1 MSHQVLARKW
11 RPRDFDSL
19 VGQEHVVRALT
30 HALDTGRLHH
40 AYLFTG
46 TRGVG
51 KTTVSR
57 ILARALNCEV
67 GVSARPCGVCSAC
80 VSIEQG
86 RFPDYVEMD
95 AASNR
100 GVEDMAQLLEQ
111 VVYAPVS
118 GRYKVYMIDEV
129 HMLSGHAFNAM
140 LKTLEEPPAHVVFI
154 LATTDPRKVPVTVLS
169 RCLQFNLKNLPPPS
183 IARHLAVVLE
193 AEEVPFEHPALTL
206 IGRAAAG
213 SMRDAL
219 SLLDQAIAHGGGR
232 IEASG
237 VRDMLG
243 AVDRHD
249 LDRILDALEAA
260 DGRALVAIADDMLTG
275 NAPFDRTLLDFAAL
289 LQSLALAQV
298 GALPEEDDPGGA
310 LAERAA
316 RIAPEDLQA
325 WYQIAIYGSRDLP
338 LAPEPHAGFTMT
350 LLRLLAFRADA
361 GTAAGASSAPPRPPA
376 TPPSSPP
383 RPTPAPAA
391 RAQVPVRT
399 APMARPAEPVA
410 SQPPAPQPPTA
421 PPPTAPPPT
430 ASQSTAQPPESF
442 DGNWP
447 ALAASVNARLGR
459 AGLVGQFMTQSE
471 LLGWDPDSFMVRVP
485 VKPLAEPGLVTKVRD
500 VLTSHL
506 GRPVAIKVEVGAVR
520 GTTAA
525 AVRTR
530 EQEQVQAQARA
541 RIEGDDF
548 VQTLITGFD
557 GTIVPDS
564 IQPIAPTGET
574 P

>member
-169 RCLQFNLKNLPPPS
+169 RCLQFNLKNLPPPL

-193 AEEVPFEHPALTL
+193 AEAVPFEPKALTL

-232 IEASG
+232 IEEAG

-376 TPPSSPP
+376 TPPSSPS

-391 RAQVPVRT
+391 RVQVPVRA

-410 SQPPAPQPPTA
+410 SQPAAPQP
-421 PPPTAPPPT
+421 
-430 ASQSTAQPPESF
+430 STAKPSESF

-471 LLGWDPDSFMVRVP
+471 LLGWDPDSFTVRVP

>member
-193 AEEVPFEHPALTL
+193 AEAVPFEHPALTL

-232 IEASG
+232 IEEAG

-260 DGRALVAIADDMLTG
+260 DGRALVAVADDMLTG

-361 GTAAGASSAPPRPPA
+361 GTAAGASSAPPRPPVI
-376 TPPSSPP
+376 PPSSPT
-383 RPTPAPAA
+383 RPTSAPAA
-391 RAQVPVRT
+391 RVQVPVRA
-399 APMARPAEPVA
+399 APAARPPEPVA
-410 SQPPAPQPPTA
+410 SQPAAPQP
-421 PPPTAPPPT
+421 
-430 ASQSTAQPPESF
+430 STAKPSESF

-471 LLGWDPDSFMVRVP
+471 LLGWDPDSFTVRVP

>member
-193 AEEVPFEHPALTL
+193 AEAVPFEHPALTL

-232 IEASG
+232 IEEAG

-361 GTAAGASSAPPRPPA
+361 GTAAGASSAPPRPPVI
-376 TPPSSPP
+376 PPSSPP

-391 RAQVPVRT
+391 RAQVPARA
-399 APMARPAEPVA
+399 APAARPAEPVA
-410 SQPPAPQPPTA
+410 SQPAAPQPSTPQA
-421 PPPTAPPPT
+421 
-430 ASQSTAQPPESF
+430 STAQPPESF

-471 LLGWDPDSFMVRVP
+471 LLGWDPDSFTVRVP